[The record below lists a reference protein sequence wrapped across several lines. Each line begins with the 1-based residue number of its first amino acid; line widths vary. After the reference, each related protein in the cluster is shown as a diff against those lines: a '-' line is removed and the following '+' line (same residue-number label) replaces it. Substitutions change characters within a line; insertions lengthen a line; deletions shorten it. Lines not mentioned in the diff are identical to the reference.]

1 MAYKTYSPVCH
12 RVIYYKL
19 LELCNLE
26 MEDLWLYATTV
37 VFVGKRAGF
46 YFHLI
51 WRYKNW
57 NILHTYHCQLF
68 LAIGLTLCETMCFI
82 PNTRPTIN
90 GYLYMWIKIRNCY
103 HYWFFNFHQFFIKSP
118 LFTVTQQ
125 SLLYLI
131 RDWRFLLN

>member
-46 YFHLI
+46 YFNLI
-51 WRYKNW
+51 WPLKHSFSSHRFDSMK
-57 NILHTYHCQLF
+57 LQC
-68 LAIGLTLCETMCFI
+68 MCFI

-90 GYLYMWIKIRNCY
+90 CYLYMWIKIRNCY
-103 HYWFFNFHQFFIKSP
+103 HYWFFNFHQFYIKSP

-125 SLLYLI
+125 SLLYPI